1 MTVDYTPKRGRLS
14 VGSKSP
20 SVIRDE
26 SARVSRSTR
35 KWLNKQSIQPDA
47 VILKDPEEYPS
58 GGDEA
63 ILQAISTL
71 EDEVNNTF
79 INIEEKLL
87 RTVKNLNKDKE

>member
-1 MTVDYTPKRGRLS
+1 M
-14 VGSKSP
+14 
-20 SVIRDE
+20 
-26 SARVSRSTR
+26 
-35 KWLNKQSIQPDA
+35 QPDA

-58 GGDEA
+58 GGDDA